1 MSQGTP
7 ENVEDKC
14 EDGFEQ
20 GKNTP
25 ASGQRRRQQSRR
37 HIFRRGLGHFCALI
51 YSGSHA
57 GTTTDSSSRWC
68 LVASTDRGMRRDEMD
83 AREQ

>member
-1 MSQGTP
+1 MHCVSKGTP

-51 YSGSHA
+51 YHSLSFFPSLLPQSHH
-57 GTTTDSSSRWC
+57 D
-68 LVASTDRGMRRDEMD
+68 
-83 AREQ
+83 